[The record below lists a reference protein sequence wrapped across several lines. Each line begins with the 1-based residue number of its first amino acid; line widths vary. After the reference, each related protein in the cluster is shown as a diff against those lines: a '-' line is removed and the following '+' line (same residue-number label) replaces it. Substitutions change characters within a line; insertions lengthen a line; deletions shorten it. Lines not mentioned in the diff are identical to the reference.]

1 MPKYKFFKTFD
12 TGNLVSGTT
21 YEDHFTPEKDITVE
35 KIFLKAQDGTELK
48 KSTFFIRAKD
58 KVFTRE
64 VVPAGIIGEDAL
76 ISEKLDWE
84 IKAQEKM
91 DFTFKNLE
99 GADKAVYIIFVYWEE
114 VAAIR

>member
-12 TGNLVSGTT
+12 TGTLVNGAT

-76 ISEKLDWE
+76 ISEKLDWD

-114 VAAIR
+114 VAAIS

>member
-12 TGNLVSGTT
+12 TGTLVNGAT
-21 YEDHFTPEKDITVE
+21 YESYFTPEKDITVE
-35 KIFLKAQDGTELK
+35 KIYLKAQDGTELK
-48 KSTFFIRAKD
+48 KSTFYIKAKD